1 MQGRGTLARQV
12 SRHVKV
18 TAMSALGRTLLAI
31 LAALTSLSAI
41 SERVREQGVTD
52 TEIRI
57 GNLMPYSGNLEVF
70 GAIGKAEAAYFEMIN
85 ERGGINGRKVRFISY
100 DDKSNPVA
108 ALDLTRSL
116 IDQDDVLLMFGSF
129 GTPGNFAVRKY
140 LNERQIP
147 QLFVASG
154 DDHLFDPSLFPWTMG
169 WQPSFREEG
178 RIYANYIQT
187 SYPGRRIVAL
197 WQNDQ
202 VGREV
207 IKGLEDGLGEVARM
221 IRVEIA
227 YDIADEHL
235 DTHVSILKQ
244 SGAEIFVFAG
254 APANAAKVIRIA
266 SELNWHP
273 VFILSH
279 MSSSIAIALKPAG
292 LENSVG
298 VITAAFLKDANDLA
312 WKDEQATKDWQA
324 FVDKYN
330 RAGGKDDG
338 AAVFGYEAAET
349 LVQVLKQC
357 GNDLSRENVMKQ
369 AAALKDYQGS
379 VLLPG
384 IKISTGPWNFRPIK
398 QLRLVQF
405 DGRTWQPIGDV
416 LETAFSHV
424 DK

>member
-1 MQGRGTLARQV
+1 
-12 SRHVKV
+12 
-18 TAMSALGRTLLAI
+18 
-31 LAALTSLSAI
+31 
-41 SERVREQGVTD
+41 
-52 TEIRI
+52 
-57 GNLMPYSGNLEVF
+57 
-70 GAIGKAEAAYFEMIN
+70 MIN
-85 ERGGINGRKVRFISY
+85 ERGGINGRKVRFVSY
-100 DDKSNPVA
+100 DDKSNPVT
-108 ALDLTRSL
+108 ALELTRRL
-116 IDQDDVLLMFGSF
+116 IEIDDVLLMFGSF
-129 GTPGNFAVRKY
+129 GTPGNFAVRSY

-147 QLFVASG
+147 QLFIASG
-154 DDHLFDPSLFPWTMG
+154 DDHLSDPSLFPWTMG

-178 RIYANYIQT
+178 RIYANYIQAF
-187 SYPGRRIVAL
+187 YPGSRIVAL

-202 VGREV
+202 VGRE
-207 IKGLEDGLGEVARM
+207 IFKGLEDGLGSVARM
-221 IRVEIA
+221 IRVDIA

-266 SELNWHP
+266 AKLNWHP

-279 MSSSIAIALKPAG
+279 MSSSIATALKPAG
-292 LENSVG
+292 VENAAG
-298 VITAAFLKDANDLA
+298 AITAAFLKDANDPA
-312 WKDEQATKDWQA
+312 WKDEQATKDWQS
-324 FVDKYN
+324 FVDRYS

-338 AAVFGYEAAET
+338 AAVFGYAAAET

-398 QLRLVQF
+398 HLRLVQF

-416 LETAFSHV
+416 LETAFSNV
-424 DK
+424 DR

>member
-1 MQGRGTLARQV
+1 MN
-12 SRHVKV
+12 
-18 TAMSALGRTLLAI
+18 ALRRTLLAI
-31 LAALTSLSAI
+31 AVALISLGAI
-41 SERVREQGVTD
+41 SEGVREQGVTD
-52 TEIRI
+52 AEIRI
-57 GNLMPYSGNLEVF
+57 GNLMPYSGSLEVF

-85 ERGGINGRKVRFISY
+85 ERGGINGRKIRFISY
-100 DDKSNPVA
+100 DDESNPVA
-108 ALDLTRSL
+108 ALDLTRNL
-116 IDQDDVLLMFGSF
+116 VEKDNVLLMFGSF

-178 RIYANYIQT
+178 RIYANYIQA
-187 SYPGRRIVAL
+187 SYPGKTIVAL

-207 IKGLEDGLGEVARM
+207 IKGLEDGLGDVARM
-221 IRVEIA
+221 IRVDIA
-227 YDIADEHL
+227 YDVADEHL

-244 SGAEIFVFAG
+244 SGAKIFVFAG

-266 SELNWHP
+266 AELNWHP

-279 MSSSIAIALKPAG
+279 MSSSIATALKPAG
-292 LENSVG
+292 PENAVG
-298 VITAAFLKDANDLA
+298 AVTAAFLRDASGLT
-312 WKDEQATKDWQA
+312 WKDEQGARDWQI
-324 FVDKYN
+324 FYDKYT
-330 RAGGKDDG
+330 RAGGKDDS

-357 GNDLSRENVMKQ
+357 GNDLSRENVMRQ
-369 AAALKDYQGS
+369 SEALKDYQGS

-405 DGRTWQPIGDV
+405 DGRAWEPIGDV

-424 DK
+424 EK